1 MRTVD
6 FISPSDYMYMGVPS
20 IYGGHP
26 TTMSR
31 SPVDLVQGSVTCV
44 HAHSLP
50 LHIAGGALY
59 THAPAYHFGGE
70 GEGARVAQIFPRSE
84 VPTLGEDFYQ
94 VVAPA
99 RRQHFSHMIFLLMP
113 TRVVIPSMISGI
125 SKAYTTLLPFLI
137 LEGRGND

>member
-1 MRTVD
+1 MVD
-6 FISPSDYMYMGVPS
+6 TPQPCL
-20 IYGGHP
+20 GHLWIL
-26 TTMSR
+26 SR
-31 SPVDLVQGSVTCV
+31 VQSLVSML
-44 HAHSLP
+44 SLP

-70 GEGARVAQIFPRSE
+70 GEGARVAHIFPRSE

-137 LEGRGND
+137 LEGMGND